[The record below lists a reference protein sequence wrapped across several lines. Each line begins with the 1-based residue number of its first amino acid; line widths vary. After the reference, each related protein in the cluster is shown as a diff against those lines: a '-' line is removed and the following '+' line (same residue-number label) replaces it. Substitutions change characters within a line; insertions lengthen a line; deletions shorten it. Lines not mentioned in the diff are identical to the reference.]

1 MTECFWIAKLKGRL
15 DDIHR
20 IIFELEICD
29 LLNRQ
34 SGYDPASL
42 RVVLSAIGGS
52 IFHWLDPG
60 ARLGDK
66 LSHDFDPLVHYLDI
80 CVQFLGVESIGEH
93 RVEVGQRVP

>member
-1 MTECFWIAKLKGRL
+1 MWISRNVTECFWIAKLKGRL

-42 RVVLSAIGGS
+42 RVVLSAIG
-52 IFHWLDPG
+52 
-60 ARLGDK
+60 
-66 LSHDFDPLVHYLDI
+66 
-80 CVQFLGVESIGEH
+80 
-93 RVEVGQRVP
+93 